1 MCSSENMHR
10 VILKQKKKKK
20 KLVGWTGVKIGKMTE
35 VAVKIQS
42 AY

>member
-10 VILKQKKKKK
+10 VILKQKKKK